1 MKWRKPVFLR
11 EIKMVKI
18 KSKDKVLLI
27 GCGIL
32 PTETILI
39 AKTTRVKVVGI
50 DNSITA
56 VKHAKKYVEKI
67 GLSNLIKI
75 EYADGK
81 NYPISNFNIIFVA
94 INVFPIESILKH
106 LSDNIKPGTKILCK
120 SIKNDIKS
128 TLEKQGLSK
137 KLYVKT
143 KIDNPKTK
151 SFILYMK

>member
-18 KSKDKVLLI
+18 NSNDKVLLI

-39 AKTTRVKVVGI
+39 AETTGVKVVGI

-56 VKHAKKYVEKI
+56 VKHAKKYVKKI
-67 GLSNLIKI
+67 GLSDLIKI
-75 EYADGK
+75 EYADGT
-81 NYPISNFNIIFVA
+81 NYKLSKFNIIFIA

-106 LSDNIKPGTKILCK
+106 LSNNIKPGTKILCK
-120 SIKNDIKS
+120 SIRNDIYA
-128 TLEKQGLSK
+128 TIEKQGLSK
-137 KLYVKT
+137 KLYVIKR
-143 KIDNPKTK
+143 IENPKTQ
-151 SFILYMK
+151 SFLLSMR

>member
-1 MKWRKPVFLR
+1 MKWRKPVFLK
-11 EIKMVKI
+11 EIKIANI

-39 AKTTRVKVVGI
+39 AETTGAKVVGI

-56 VKHAKKYVEKI
+56 VKYAKKYVEKKE
-67 GLSNLIKI
+67 LSELIKI

-81 NYPISNFNIIFVA
+81 NYPLSNFNIIFIA

-106 LSDNIKPGTKILCK
+106 LSKNIKPNTKILCK
-120 SIKNDIKS
+120 SIKNDIES

-137 KLYVKT
+137 KLFVKS
-143 KIDNPKTK
+143 KIKNPRTQ
-151 SFILYMK
+151 SFLLSMR